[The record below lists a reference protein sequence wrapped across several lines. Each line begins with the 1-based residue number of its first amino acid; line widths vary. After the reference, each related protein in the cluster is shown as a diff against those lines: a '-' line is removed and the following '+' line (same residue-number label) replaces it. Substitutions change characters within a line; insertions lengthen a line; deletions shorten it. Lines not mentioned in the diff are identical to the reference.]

1 VRAAY
6 TQLMAYLAAAIGA
19 TEVDAHML
27 SAGRVPINDDPTRV
41 QVVSRTP
48 SDAEVA

>member
-1 VRAAY
+1 VMAAY

-19 TEVDAHML
+19 TEVDEHML
-27 SAGRVPINDDPTRV
+27 SAGKVPINDDTTRRL
-41 QVVSRTP
+41 VSRMP